1 MVRCSCEYGAVRTR
15 RRSSNSRA
23 GGSSRNKQT
32 PLERAQ
38 SQPMVQIECARA
50 HIPSK
55 HPKRAFTV
63 ASFSESFD
71 AFGCTPVRQQSRGCK
86 TMSACID
93 WCRHGT
99 HVVRRPWHR
108 KGTRAQSEGDKCALS
123 RAPQG
128 PPPFSIRYVLFR
140 RLLFSGSWSVGVLY
154 FGTSQCGNRS
164 MKT

>member
-1 MVRCSCEYGAVRTR
+1 MVWCGAVV
-15 RRSSNSRA
+15 SMV
-23 GGSSRNKQT
+23 Q
-32 PLERAQ
+32 LERDGAI
-38 SQPMVQIECARA
+38 QILVLVVLFVTNKHRPSARA

-164 MKT
+164 MQTCC